1 MVPGEFVTSCV
12 FDNMRICAY
21 NGPMDALDPVFS
33 TVAGYFG
40 VLAEPTRLKIMH
52 ALCLGEKTVT
62 QVVEQTGATQTNV
75 SRHLGLMHR
84 HGMVARRK
92 EGTLVFYSVADP
104 VMIELC
110 REVCNR
116 IAATMEARRPLKKQF
131 SRVLPAP
138 RKRAA

>member
-1 MVPGEFVTSCV
+1 MHDLDAV
-12 FDNMRICAY
+12 F
-21 NGPMDALDPVFS
+21 G

-52 ALCLGEKTVT
+52 ALCLGEKTVS
-62 QVVEQTGATQTNV
+62 QVVAETGASQSNV

-92 EGTLVFYSVADP
+92 AGTLAIYSVADP
-104 VMIELC
+104 AMVELC

-116 IAATMEARRPLKKQF
+116 IAMTLERRRLEKRQF
-131 SRVLPAP
+131 SQVLPAP
-138 RKRAA
+138 KRRAA

>member
-1 MVPGEFVTSCV
+1 
-12 FDNMRICAY
+12 
-21 NGPMDALDPVFS
+21 MDHLDPVFD

-52 ALCLGEKTVT
+52 ALCLGEKTVGE
-62 QVVEQTGATQTNV
+62 VVEATGATQTNV

-92 EGTLVFYSVADP
+92 DGTAVVYSIADP
-104 VMIELC
+104 AMVELC
-110 REVCNR
+110 REVCGR
-116 IAATMEARRPLKKQF
+116 IARTVGERPGKRQF

-138 RKRAA
+138 KRAAA

>member
-1 MVPGEFVTSCV
+1 MAAMKGL
-12 FDNMRICAY
+12 
-21 NGPMDALDPVFS
+21 DAVFS

-52 ALCLGEKTVT
+52 ALCLGEKTVGEI
-62 QVVEQTGATQTNV
+62 VAQTGASQSNA

-92 EGTLVFYSVADP
+92 QGTAVIYSVADP
-104 VMIELC
+104 AMVELC

-116 IAATMEARRPLKKQF
+116 IATAIDERRPAKRQF
-131 SRVLPAP
+131 SQVLPAP
-138 RKRAA
+138 RRRAAAA